1 MLLAIEEV
9 NGLTVMV
16 LDETGPVLG
25 SEQDALDVIGAT
37 YGLDVDA
44 AVIPVCRLDPSFFDL
59 STKMAG
65 HFIQKM
71 QNYSLRLV
79 ILGDISEALAR
90 SKALTDFVGET
101 NRIGHHFFAGDRAA
115 MEAGFGRAR

>member
-1 MLLAIEEV
+1 LALEKI
-9 NGLTVMV
+9 NGLNVML
-16 LDETGPVLG
+16 LDETGPRLG

-37 YGLDVDA
+37 YGLEVDA
-44 AVIPVCRLDPSFFDL
+44 VAIPVSRLDADFLTL
-59 STKMAG
+59 SNKQAG

-79 ILGDISEALAR
+79 ILGDITAAMTS

-101 NRIGHHFFAGDRAA
+101 NRIGHHFFAADCNA

>member
-1 MLLAIEEV
+1 MAIELV
-9 NGLTVMV
+9 NGLNIMV
-16 LDETGPVLG
+16 LEETGPRLG
-25 SEQDALDVIGAT
+25 SEQDALDIIGAT

-44 AVIPVCRLDPSFFDL
+44 VAIPVARLDPDFFVL
-59 STKMAG
+59 GNQRAG
-65 HFIQKM
+65 HFIQKL

-79 ILGDISEALAR
+79 ILGDISAAMVE

-101 NRIGHHFFAGDRAA
+101 NRIGHHFFASDRAA

>member
-1 MLLAIEEV
+1 MAIEKINGLNVMLLE
-9 NGLTVMV
+9 
-16 LDETGPVLG
+16 ETGPKLG
-25 SEQDALDVIGAT
+25 SEQDALDIVGTT

-44 AVIPVCRLDPSFFDL
+44 VAIPLARLDPDFFVL
-59 STKMAG
+59 SNKQAG
-65 HFIQKM
+65 HFIQKL

-79 ILGDISEALAR
+79 ILGDMSAAMAN

-101 NRIGHHFFAGDRAA
+101 NRIGHHFFAANRAA

>member
-1 MLLAIEEV
+1 MAIEKINSLNVMLL
-9 NGLTVMV
+9 
-16 LDETGPVLG
+16 DEIGPRLG

-44 AVIPVCRLDPSFFDL
+44 VAIPVSRFAPDFFVL
-59 STKMAG
+59 GNKQAG
-65 HFIQKM
+65 HFIQKL
-71 QNYSLRLV
+71 QNYSLRLI
-79 ILGDISEALAR
+79 ILGDLTEAMAN

-115 MEAGFGRAR
+115 MEAGFGRTR

>member
-1 MLLAIEEV
+1 MGSEKI
-9 NGLTVMV
+9 NGLNVML
-16 LDETGPVLG
+16 LDETGPKLG

-37 YGLDVDA
+37 YGLEVDA
-44 AVIPVCRLDPSFFDL
+44 VAIPVSRFHPDFFVL
-59 STKMAG
+59 SSKMAG
-65 HFIQKM
+65 HFIQKL

-79 ILGDISEALAR
+79 ILGDISTAMAN

-101 NRIGHHFFAGDRAA
+101 NRIGHHFFAGNRDA